1 MRGAKDIMPNQV
13 IIDKAKE
20 LGFIAVGFAR
30 PDTPMHFD
38 HFRRWLQDVELGD
51 MSYLERNRDIRED
64 PTKLLEGVQTIISL
78 AYPYPAEKP
87 STQDGYTTSRYSTP
101 DQDDY
106 HLRLR
111 QIAKNLRALISM
123 LFPGSL
129 SRVCVDSAP
138 LLERSFA
145 AASGIGF
152 IGKNNM
158 LIVPGYGSYC
168 YLVEILTTA
177 KFPIPEVKVPETL
190 CGSCTRCVDSCPTGA
205 LEVPFFINVT
215 RCLSYLTIE
224 YKGDIDRQAAGIMGN
239 TFFGCDVCQEVCP
252 FNAQKQTI
260 VSMPAT
266 KDILAMD
273 ESDFKKTFGRTA
285 FERTGLEKL
294 KANIRL
300 LIKEKGESQGP
311 VC

>member
-1 MRGAKDIMPNQV
+1 MPNQV
-13 IIDKAKE
+13 FIDKAKE

-30 PDTPMHFD
+30 PATPLHFEY
-38 HFRRWLQDVELGD
+38 FRRWLRDVELGD
-51 MSYLERNRDIRED
+51 MSYLGRYREIRGD
-64 PTKLLEGVQTIISL
+64 PTKLLEGAQTIISL
-78 AYPYPAEKP
+78 AYPYPAAKP
-87 STQDGYTTSRYSTP
+87 STPDGYAASRYSTP

-111 QIAKNLRALISM
+111 KLAKDLCSFISR

-177 KFPIPEVKVPETL
+177 RFPFPALKVLENA
-190 CGSCTRCVDSCPTGA
+190 CGSCTRCIDSCPTGA
-205 LEVPFFINVT
+205 LKAPFSLDVH

-224 YKGDIDRQAAGIMGN
+224 SKGDIDEEVAGKMGN
-239 TFFGCDVCQEVCP
+239 TFFGCDVCQEVCH
-252 FNAQKQTI
+252 FNGQKQSF
-260 VSMPAT
+260 VSMPT
-266 KDILAMD
+266 TGDILAMS
-273 ESDFKKTFGRTA
+273 EYDFKRTFGRTA
-285 FERTGLEKL
+285 FKRAGLKKL
-294 KANIRL
+294 KGDIRAL
-300 LIKEKGESQGP
+300 LSEK
-311 VC
+311 

>member
-1 MRGAKDIMPNQV
+1 MPNQV
-13 IIDKAKE
+13 FIDKAKE
-20 LGFIAVGFAR
+20 LGFIAVGFTR
-30 PDTPMHFD
+30 PDTPLHFES
-38 HFRRWLQDVELGD
+38 FLSWLRDVELGD
-51 MSYLERNRDIRED
+51 MPYLGRYRDIRGD
-64 PTKLLEGVQTIISL
+64 PTKLLDGARTIISL
-78 AYPYPAEKP
+78 AYPYPAAKP
-87 STQDGYTTSRYSTP
+87 STPDGYAASRYSTP

-111 QIAKNLRALISM
+111 NLAKELRACVSR

-177 KFPIPEVKVPETL
+177 RFPIPALKALENA

-205 LEVPFFINVT
+205 LKAPYFLDVH
-215 RCLSYLTIE
+215 RCLSYLAIE
-224 YKGDIDRQAAGIMGN
+224 SKGDIDQEAAGKMGN

-252 FNAQKQTI
+252 FNGQEQSM
-260 VSMPAT
+260 VSMPT
-266 KDILAMD
+266 TGDILAMSD
-273 ESDFKKTFGRTA
+273 PDFKKTFGRTA
-285 FERTGLEKL
+285 FERAGLQKV
-294 KANIRL
+294 KSNIRAL
-300 LIKEKGESQGP
+300 LSEK
-311 VC
+311 

>member
-1 MRGAKDIMPNQV
+1 MTNQV
-13 IIDKAKE
+13 FIGKAKE
-20 LGFIAVGFAR
+20 LGFIAVGFTR
-30 PDTPMHFD
+30 PGTPLHFEF
-38 HFRRWLQDVELGD
+38 FRRWLRDVELGD
-51 MSYLERNRDIRED
+51 LSYLRKHIDIRGD
-64 PTKLLEGVQTIISL
+64 PTKLLEGTQTIISL

-87 STQDGYTTSRYSTP
+87 LTPDGYAASRYSTP

-111 QIAKNLRALISM
+111 NSGKELSTVVSE
-123 LFPGSL
+123 LFPESL

-138 LLERSFA
+138 ILERSFA

-177 KFPIPEVKVPETL
+177 RFPSPPFKGQDNE

-205 LEVPFFINVT
+205 LMSPFCLDVS
-215 RCLSYLTIE
+215 RCLSYLTVE
-224 YKGDIDRQAAGIMGN
+224 SKGDIAGEAAGKMGN

-252 FNAQKQTI
+252 FNGQERGI
-260 VSMPAT
+260 VSLPST
-266 KDILAMD
+266 IEILAMG
-273 ESDFKKTFGRTA
+273 EAEFNMTFGRTA
-285 FERTGLEKL
+285 FERAGLLKL
-294 KANIRL
+294 KGNIRAL
-300 LIKEKGESQGP
+300 SI
-311 VC
+311 

>member
-1 MRGAKDIMPNQV
+1 MPNQV
-13 IIDKAKE
+13 FIDKSKE
-20 LGFIAVGFAR
+20 LGFIAVGFTR
-30 PDTPMHFD
+30 PAAPLHFES
-38 HFRRWLQDVELGD
+38 FRRWLRDADLGD
-51 MSYLERNRDIRED
+51 MSYLGRYTDIRGD
-64 PTKLLEGVQTIISL
+64 PTKLLEGAQTIISL
-78 AYPYPAEKP
+78 AYPYPAAKP
-87 STQDGYTTSRYSTP
+87 STPDGYAASRYSTP

-111 QIAKNLRALISM
+111 KLAKELCSFISR

-177 KFPIPEVKVPETL
+177 GFPIPALTVLEDA
-190 CGSCTRCVDSCPTGA
+190 CGSCTRCIDSCPTGA
-205 LEVPFFINVT
+205 LKAPFSLDVH

-224 YKGDIDRQAAGIMGN
+224 SKGDIDREEAEKMGN
-239 TFFGCDVCQEVCP
+239 TFFGCDVCQEACP
-252 FNAQKQTI
+252 FNGQEQNI
-260 VSMPAT
+260 VSLPT
-266 KDILAMD
+266 TGDILAMS
-273 ESDFKKTFGRTA
+273 ESDFKGTFGRTA
-285 FERTGLEKL
+285 FERAGLKKVKGNLRALLSEK
-294 KANIRL
+294 
-300 LIKEKGESQGP
+300 
-311 VC
+311 